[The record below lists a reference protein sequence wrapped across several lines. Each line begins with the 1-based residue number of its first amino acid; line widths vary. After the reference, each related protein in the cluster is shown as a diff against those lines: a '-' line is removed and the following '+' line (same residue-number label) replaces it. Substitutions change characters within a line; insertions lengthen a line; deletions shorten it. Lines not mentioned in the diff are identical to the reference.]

1 MSCLSFLH
9 YKCRLRRIT
18 LPGEK
23 RKWIWKMT
31 LLMFFEDLLQLLI
44 LDYQSL
50 VKRYRIKLMKETWL
64 KLSSKRHQENQVIRY
79 MLLSIDLPV
88 DICTLLKFFGKAYLQ
103 FWWKSVLQEEKKS
116 LQNLKP
122 CFLHFLKTW
131 ALCKVNFVN
140 TKKLLQ
146 MFTLCGLM
154 CSLSPV
160 SLIGRWASLPCR
172 NGNLCVERKLD
183 FCIFKQEKEL
193 ETLSTRSAEQV
204 ADIRKLQAVVWYVTV
219 TFSCHSYL
227 KKQENIRVKLLKCH
241 QLVLNSVFLLKV
253 PNSIFSYMQKIF
265 FNACSFF
272 DSPNPSF
279 LNLHVKLYLNMF
291 MWWKHIS
298 S

>member
-1 MSCLSFLH
+1 MKNDFADVFRRSSAVTDSRLSELGQEIQNQIDERNMIET
-9 YKCRLRRIT
+9 KLKEASRE
-18 LPGEK
+18 PG
-23 RKWIWKMT
+23 
-31 LLMFFEDLLQLLI
+31 
-44 LDYQSL
+44 
-50 VKRYRIKLMKETWL
+50 
-64 KLSSKRHQENQVIRY
+64 IRY

-88 DICTLLKFFGKAYLQ
+88 NICTLLKFCGKVYLQ

-160 SLIGRWASLPCR
+160 SLIGRWASFPCR

-227 KKQENIRVKLLKCH
+227 KKQENIRVQLLKCH

-265 FNACSFF
+265 LMPPVSLTAPTPPFWTYMSTCNWTCLCDESIFLL
-272 DSPNPSF
+272 SYPN
-279 LNLHVKLYLNMF
+279 LNWSMT
-291 MWWKHIS
+291 
-298 S
+298 